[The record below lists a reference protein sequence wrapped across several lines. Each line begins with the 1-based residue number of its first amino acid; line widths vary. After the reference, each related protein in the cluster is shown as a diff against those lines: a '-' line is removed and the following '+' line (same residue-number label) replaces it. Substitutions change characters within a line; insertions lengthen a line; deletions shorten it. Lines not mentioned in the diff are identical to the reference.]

1 MSCQHD
7 IAMMYFSDQMREM
20 VQDTLQGWKWRIV
33 GSSRNGVEETK
44 KELEDIANI
53 LIDKLT

>member
-1 MSCQHD
+1 
-7 IAMMYFSDQMREM
+7 MMQLYFSDQVRGM

-53 LIDKLT
+53 LIDK